1 MSPITT
7 VHQDLE
13 RARGD
18 LLAQLQR
25 LRSRYEPTFLTPEQ
39 SAQWRERLTALRIP
53 LRFSA
58 EVEGVLSPSEPF
70 FLIIF
75 DLGHSRWFMNF
86 DRVRVDEGKLSS
98 EMYELSV
105 TSLPFPP

>member
-1 MSPITT
+1 MSPINT
-7 VHQDLE
+7 VHQDIE

-25 LRSRYEPTFLTPEQ
+25 QRSRHEPAFLTPEQ
-39 SAQWRERLTALRIP
+39 FVQWRERLTVLRIP

-58 EVEGVLSPSEPF
+58 EVPGVLSSSEPF

-86 DRVRVDEGKLSS
+86 DRVRVDEGELSS

-105 TSLPFPP
+105 ISLPVRP